1 MNETRFGP
9 PSQYRPPIVTHSST
23 SVRPVRPNT
32 YRPQHRLRIAAP
44 FVLIALIC
52 FAVGFVRGQAE
63 AQNHYLIS
71 MDRAEGAFHAAR
83 KGCAVA
89 QAGEWRTCITK
100 ALSDKWRAMAE
111 AEVRLRN
118 TPEAYRIQR
127 IVDADAMLLTD
138 IEQCGLMSGSRRLV
152 CDSIALDAFRAAMK
166 HATSSES
173 AASTECTLA
182 GCPAPA
188 TPASRTTRKGS
199 RV

>member
-9 PSQYRPPIVTHSST
+9 LSQYRAPIVTHG
-23 SVRPVRPNT
+23 VAPVRRNT
-32 YRPQHRLRIAAP
+32 YRPQHRLWVAGS
-44 FVLIALIC
+44 FVLVALIC
-52 FAVGFVRGQAE
+52 SAVGFVRGQAE

-71 MDRAEGAFHAAR
+71 MDRAEGTFHATR
-83 KGCAVA
+83 KGCSVA
-89 QAGEWRTCITK
+89 QGSEWRTCIAR
-100 ALSDKWRAMAE
+100 ALADKWRAMAE

-138 IEQCGLMSGSRRLV
+138 IEECGLMSGSRRLV
-152 CDSIALDAFRAAMK
+152 CDNVALDAFRAAMK
-166 HATSSES
+166 HAIGSES

-188 TPASRTTRKGS
+188 VPATRIGRKGS

>member
-9 PSQYRPPIVTHSST
+9 PFESRG
-23 SVRPVRPNT
+23 PVGARVSASPASARRNT
-32 YRPQHRLRIAAP
+32 YALRNRLWVAGLL
-44 FVLIALIC
+44 VVIALIC
-52 FAVGFVRGQAE
+52 FVAGFVRGQAE

-71 MDRAEGAFHAAR
+71 MDRAEGAFHATR
-83 KGCAVA
+83 KGCEAV
-89 QAGEWRTCITK
+89 QVSEWQPCIAK
-100 ALSDKWRAMAE
+100 ALSDKWRAIAQ

-127 IVDADAMLLTD
+127 IVDADAALLTD
-138 IEQCGLMSGSRRLV
+138 IEECGAMSGSRRLV
-152 CDSIALDAFRAAMK
+152 CDSVALDAFRAAMK
-166 HATSSES
+166 RATGSES

-188 TPASRTTRKGS
+188 APASGTGRKRS

>member
-9 PSQYRPPIVTHSST
+9 PSQYRGPAIAHSSASVV
-23 SVRPVRPNT
+23 SVRGNA
-32 YRPQHRLRIAAP
+32 YRLRQRRWVAG
-44 FVLIALIC
+44 VLVLVALGC

-63 AQNHYLIS
+63 AQNHYLLA
-71 MDRAEGAFHAAR
+71 MDRAQSAFHAAR

-89 QAGEWRTCITK
+89 QGGEWRLCIAK
-100 ALSDKWRAMAE
+100 ALSEKWRAMAE
-111 AEVRLRN
+111 AEVSLRN

-127 IVDADAMLLTD
+127 VIDADAGLLTD
-138 IEQCGLMSGSRRLV
+138 IEECGLMSASRRAV
-152 CDSIALDAFRAAMK
+152 CDSAALDAFRAAMK
-166 HATSSES
+166 RANNSEA

-188 TPASRTTRKGS
+188 TPATHAGRKGN